1 MDPPRQPA
9 SEGLEPADFPS
20 SIVGPTGIPRRHLIS
35 FLAINAIIS
44 DSSHAGNLDGL
55 SLIDLANS
63 RSTAIA
69 EIFQKTGPSLDRND
83 HTMAFDREVNQD
95 NQDSVILLET
105 ESPSTLAFTEFEHTS
120 QLGNNYEAV
129 DTSPAAE
136 PVGVYTS
143 KHGLGRC
150 YKYIKHGIAF

>member
-95 NQDSVILLET
+95 NQDSVVSCTYKCHCQGSYCQTVTLE
-105 ESPSTLAFTEFEHTS
+105 
-120 QLGNNYEAV
+120 
-129 DTSPAAE
+129 
-136 PVGVYTS
+136 S
-143 KHGLGRC
+143 KTF
-150 YKYIKHGIAF
+150 KTNKA